1 MELRKTSVDIVPKS
15 ICGQPNSNGDIVTEK
30 MICAW
35 IYAWRS
41 RWMSGYLRT

>member
-30 MICAW
+30 MICA
-35 IYAWRS
+35 
-41 RWMSGYLRT
+41 GYMLGGQDGCQVT